1 MRVASEEERRW
12 LCETWWEKCQ
22 ESCEAVAR
30 ARLVFLRQV
39 GRLRLSLRTS
49 EHTLPSLSPGQF
61 FHMTVQPVIARPM
74 MAGAIFLKY
83 SLPCAIFLTLCLVL
97 CDAVPR
103 QKSMTSLGQWWR
115 RSSRDGGMLGRV
127 HTCESMKRSAR
138 SQRRWRRLRTTTGF
152 YIQQPLLDFSHPL
165 SLIFSLFFV
174 CCLGRQCWFR
184 CLLCEAIFLVASD
197 HRLLLI
203 VVLVQV

>member
-83 SLPCAIFLTLCLVL
+83 SLPCAIFL
-97 CDAVPR
+97 
-103 QKSMTSLGQWWR
+103 KYSLP
-115 RSSRDGGMLGRV
+115 
-127 HTCESMKRSAR
+127 C
-138 SQRRWRRLRTTTGF
+138 
-152 YIQQPLLDFSHPL
+152 
-165 SLIFSLFFV
+165 
-174 CCLGRQCWFR
+174 
-184 CLLCEAIFLVASD
+184 AIFLTLCYIPYLVPYSLPCAIFRTLCHIPYLVPYSLNIPYLVPYSLPCAIFLTLC
-197 HRLLLI
+197 HIPCLVPYSLNIPYL
-203 VVLVQV
+203 VLYSLPCALCCVMQFQGKRA